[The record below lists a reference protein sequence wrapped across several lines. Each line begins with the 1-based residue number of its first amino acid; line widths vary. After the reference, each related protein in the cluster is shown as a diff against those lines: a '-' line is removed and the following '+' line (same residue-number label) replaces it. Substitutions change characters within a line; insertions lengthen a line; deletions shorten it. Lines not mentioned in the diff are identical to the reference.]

1 MTITNHVVAGAVIGI
16 AVSQPI
22 VAIVLAFA
30 SHFLMDALPHFG
42 YKGNKGFN
50 EVLKH
55 RLSYIVGIVTLVS
68 TIAVAI
74 FLGINGEWF
83 AILTGIVAA
92 SPDAVGWYNYVAF
105 EKKGNSAKSGLALL
119 HVKYHRRIQLF
130 ERPWGIYI
138 EIVAFALLFWLI
150 LRLL

>member
-16 AVSQPI
+16 AVGQPI

-42 YKGNKGFN
+42 YAGNKGFT

-55 RLSYIVGIVTLVS
+55 RLSYAVGIITLIS
-68 TIAVAI
+68 TIAVIVLLA
-74 FLGINGEWF
+74 INGAWF

-119 HVKYHRRIQLF
+119 HVKYHRRIQMF

-138 EIVAFALLFWLI
+138 EIVAFVLLSLLL
-150 LRLL
+150 LRVL